1 MHYSLGKNLGSS
13 QVLAEMICMIIK
25 QLDKEDLARI
35 SEIDRSEH
43 VTLGYVYEDGKLR
56 TRAGDWHIRRWTT
69 DDSGYSVGAK
79 IKEWSP
85 LLDQNG
91 VLLGAFKKEL
101 LVGFAILRLHLTETV
116 AQLAVL
122 HVSKEHRRQGIAR
135 ALTTQ
140 ISQMA
145 KESGATSFYV
155 SSAPTESAV
164 GFYQSQG
171 FELASK
177 VHPELYALEPE
188 DIHMIK
194 TL

>member
-1 MHYSLGKNLGSS
+1 
-13 QVLAEMICMIIK
+13 MIIK
-25 QLDKEDLARI
+25 QLDKAALARI

-56 TRAGDWHIRRWTT
+56 ARAGDWHILRWTT
-69 DDSGYSVGAK
+69 DDSEYSVGAK

-85 LLDQNG
+85 LLDQSG
-91 VLLGAFKKEL
+91 VLLGAFKEEL
-101 LVGFAILRLHLTETV
+101 LVGFAILRFHLTETM

-140 ISQMA
+140 GSQMA

-155 SSAPTESAV
+155 SAAPTESAV

-188 DIHMIK
+188 DIHMTK